1 MADERVNVNPEF
13 YAAVDQLILD
23 AERVH
28 GIVNGLATQ
37 GVTVEDGSVIP
48 TIRKAMIDNL
58 YFKTP
63 PFPWTPGSSTTVFNQ
78 LYTYSE
84 PNLGASWWYAP
95 AATTIAPVTM
105 KTKPHDDP
113 NWRLIIDTASIADI
127 YAPLLSP
134 LFKGNPRGPTPAEG
148 DESNS
153 LATTAF
159 VVAAITKAMG
169 DPNQNVGTFNNLN
182 VRNKTTTRT
191 LEVTDD
197 AKFTKG
203 PIDATT
209 VKMLLNTL
217 HLMGNDGK
225 LDFDYLDPAY
235 ANKLR
240 TVIRP
245 HTITTS
251 DITSDTASAAT
262 SVVGNA
268 VAPVADKDA
277 LTVHGNAD
285 MDYLKLTGNGSR
297 PVGDPQ
303 LVVQGKAVIKDL
315 QITGTAIGITASV
328 DGQDTKPN
336 SVDTEQIKTKR
347 LTVTE
352 SMSVTGSSTI
362 GNVKFTG
369 TVEGITFPASNV
381 DGLDIKP
388 KSVTTTN
395 DSKMGG
401 TTTVNNLVVTG
412 TTTGITA
419 DVTGKDIRPKSVSA
433 TEYLNVGT
441 NATVTGQTTTEKL
454 KVNDGKIIYNTSA
467 TPSVEAV
474 IDLAAL
480 AGGTD
485 GVGKILTVAVGLSAG
500 ERKYYQNPFPGYVV
514 DVKVMINPLGSSTNV
529 YQSGWGYAPDDKDG
543 DKMKMFGVRGLRQK
557 IAEGADAGDWIMVQ
571 VAEGGAAHRSELT
584 GAGTTNVLQAI
595 KTTGSFQIHVTRLFK
610 DAAGTPA
617 VPK

>member
-1 MADERVNVNPEF
+1 MANERANVNPEF

-63 PFPWTPGSSTTVFNQ
+63 PFPWKPGSSTTVFNQ

-95 AATTIAPVTM
+95 AATTIAPVVM
-105 KTKPHDDP
+105 KDKPHDDP

-127 YAPLLSP
+127 YAPLISP

-148 DESNS
+148 DDSTT

-169 DPNQNVGTFNNLN
+169 DPNQGVGSFNNLT

-191 LEVTDD
+191 IEVTED
-197 AKFTKG
+197 AKFVRG
-203 PIDATT
+203 PIDATA
-209 VKMLLNTL
+209 VRMLLNTL

-235 ANKLR
+235 ADKLR

-251 DITSDTASAAT
+251 DITSDTSTTGT

-268 VAPVADKDA
+268 VDPVTGANA

-285 MDYLKLTGNGSR
+285 MDYLTLTGNGAR

-315 QITGTAIGITASV
+315 QVTGTATGITATV
-328 DGQDTKPN
+328 DGQDTKPA
-336 SVDTEQIKTKR
+336 SVDTDQVTTKR

-352 SMSVTGSSTI
+352 SMSVTGTSTI

-369 TVEGITFPASNV
+369 TVEGITFPAANV
-381 DGLDIKP
+381 DGKDIKP
-388 KSVTTTN
+388 RSVVTTN
-395 DSKMGG
+395 DSTFGG
-401 TTTVNNLVVTG
+401 KTTVKDLVVTG

-419 DVTGKDIRPKSVSA
+419 DVTGKDIRPKSAST

-441 NATVTGQTTTEKL
+441 NATITGQTTTDKL
-454 KVNDGKIIYNTSA
+454 KVNDGKVIYND
-467 TPSVEAV
+467 TPTTEAV

-480 AGGTD
+480 AGGSD
-485 GVGKILTVAVGLSAG
+485 GVGKYLSVSVGLGAG
-500 ERKYYQNPFPGYVV
+500 ERKYYQNPFPGYAV
-514 DVKVMINPLGSSTNV
+514 DVKVFINPLGSSTDS
-529 YQSGWGYAPDDKDG
+529 YESGWGYAPDDKDG
-543 DKMKMFGVRGLRQK
+543 NKMKMFGVRGMRQK
-557 IAEGADAGDWIMVQ
+557 IASGSDQGDWIVIQ
-571 VAEGGAAHRSELT
+571 VAEGGAAHKPELV
-584 GAGTTNVLQAI
+584 GGGNSNVNEAI
-595 KTTGSFQIHVTRLFK
+595 KNTGSFQIRVTRLFK
-610 DAAGTPA
+610 DAGSTPA
-617 VPK
+617 TPK